1 MSRTNPCKER
11 ERASSAA
18 LLRSPPTG
26 QIEYMKRKC
35 AHNGRTITYMPF
47 DLSDCRSISEERLVS
62 VDAKLICGDGW
73 TGGAPV
79 SSSPM
84 ALLARRRMSVRF
96 QTKRVYQKNRPVRER
111 IFFGECGI
119 WERLC
124 CWGGEDA
131 SPTNEATRTPPL
143 RTRRQGWVSARC
155 GGRGRGGRGD
165 SPRGG

>member
-62 VDAKLICGDGW
+62 VDAKSICGGGW
-73 TGGAPV
+73 TGGVPV

-84 ALLARRRMSVRF
+84 ALLARRRMSGRF

-111 IFFGECGI
+111 IFSGNAEFGNVFVA
-119 WERLC
+119 
-124 CWGGEDA
+124 GEA
-131 SPTNEATRTPPL
+131 RTPPL

-155 GGRGRGGRGD
+155 GGRGRGDRGD